1 MQQIATGGNR
11 ASEAIAVC
19 YRARTAEEALVAD
32 EMPKG
37 RIARGLKL
45 VSLAAK
51 ELPMIGEKVVTGRKF
66 DDKDK
71 ARLKESA
78 EQAAKTLGELKG
90 LALKVGQT
98 LSYVDGILPPQATET
113 YQKALAKLQNM
124 APTVSFDEIRAELER
139 GLGRTIEE
147 AFVRFEEQP
156 IAAASIG
163 QVHKAVILVD
173 GVETDVAV
181 KVQFPGIDK
190 ALGSD
195 LKNLEV
201 MRPVLAMMAPGADT
215 GGGMDEVV
223 NRLAEELD
231 YTIEA
236 TNQERF
242 RALVEGY
249 PDVLVPRVFRSHS
262 AKNVLTSEFIRGR
275 SIREVALEGDQELRD
290 RVGRAIFRFTLGNA
304 FTKGVFNTDPHPGNY
319 IVQPDGQVA
328 FLDFGSVKWL
338 PKDLQGPWREL
349 AVHLVRGE
357 LDAWRDKGAR
367 LMGMEHMDARA
378 REINQE
384 YQLYSAAVVAKNEEI
399 TVDRELLR
407 DTIAQGANTAKK
419 LIKELGVMPT
429 RAKTMRL
436 PSDFVMVARMQVGLF
451 AVLAQLRCRANW
463 NRILAGML
471 DATEGAKS

>member
-1 MQQIATGGNR
+1 
-11 ASEAIAVC
+11 
-19 YRARTAEEALVAD
+19 VAD

-66 DDKDK
+66 DEKDK
-71 ARLKESA
+71 QRLRDSA

-98 LSYVDGILPPQATET
+98 LSYVDGILPPQATDA
-113 YQKALAKLQNM
+113 YQKALQKLQNM
-124 APTVSFDEIRAELER
+124 APTVSFEEIKVELER
-139 GLGRTIEE
+139 GLGKKIED

-173 GVETDVAV
+173 GVEHDVAV
-181 KVQFPGIDK
+181 KVQFPGIGQ

-201 MRPVLAMMAPGADT
+201 IRPVLAMMAPGADT
-215 GGGMDEVV
+215 GAGMTEVV
-223 NRLAEELD
+223 TRLREELD
-231 YTIEA
+231 YLNEA
-236 TNQERF
+236 DNQEKF
-242 RALVEGY
+242 RALVAGY
-249 PDVLVPRVFRSHS
+249 PDVVVPKVFRSHCGH
-262 AKNVLTSEFIRGR
+262 NVLTTEFIRGR
-275 SIREVALEGDQELRD
+275 SIREVAQDEDQSLRD
-290 RVGRAIFRFTLGNA
+290 RAGKAIFRFTLGNA

-338 PKDLQGPWREL
+338 PPELHAPWREL
-349 AVHLVRGE
+349 AEHLVRGE
-357 LDAWRDKGAR
+357 IDAWRTKGSK
-367 LMGMEHMDARA
+367 LLGMEHMDPRA

-384 YQLYSAAVVAKNEEI
+384 YQLYSAAVIAKNEEI
-399 TVDRELLR
+399 TIDRDLLR
-407 DTIAQGANTAKK
+407 DAIQQGAQTVKK
-419 LIKELGVMPT
+419 VIKELGVMPT
-429 RAKTMRL
+429 KGKTMRM
-436 PSDFVMVARMQVGLF
+436 PSDFVMAARMQVGLF

-463 NRILAGML
+463 NRILAEML
-471 DATEGAKS
+471 DATQAS

>member
-1 MQQIATGGNR
+1 MPRQLLGD
-11 ASEAIAVC
+11 AVS
-19 YRARTAEEALVAD
+19 EALVAD

-66 DDKDK
+66 DEKDK
-71 ARLKESA
+71 QRLRESA
-78 EQAAKTLGELKG
+78 EAAAKTLGELKG

-98 LSYVDGILPPQATET
+98 LSYVDGILPPQATDA

-124 APTVSFDEIRAELER
+124 APTVSFDEIKAELER
-139 GLGRTIEE
+139 GLGRKLDE
-147 AFVRFEEQP
+147 AFVRFEQEP

-163 QVHKAVILVD
+163 QVHKAVIQVD
-173 GVETDVAV
+173 GVEHEVAV

-201 MRPVLAMMAPGADT
+201 IRPVLSMMAPGADT
-215 GGGMDEVV
+215 GAGMDEVV
-223 NRLAEELD
+223 TRLREELD
-231 YTIEA
+231 YLHEA
-236 TNQERF
+236 ENQERF
-242 RALVEGY
+242 RTLVEGY
-249 PDVLVPRVFRSHS
+249 PDVIVPKVHRSHCGH
-262 AKNVLTSEFIRGR
+262 NVLTSEFIRGR

-290 RVGRAIFRFTLGNA
+290 RVGKAIFRFTLGNA

-338 PKDLQGPWREL
+338 PKDLHAPWREL
-349 AVHLVRGE
+349 AEHLVRGE
-357 LDAWRDKGAR
+357 IDEWRTKGSS
-367 LMGMEHMDARA
+367 LLGMDHMDPRA

-384 YQLYSAAVVAKNEEI
+384 YQLYSAAVIAKNEEI

-407 DTIAQGANTAKK
+407 DAVQQGAHTVKK
-419 LIKELGVMPT
+419 VIKELGVMPT
-429 RAKTMRL
+429 KGKTMRM
-436 PSDFVMVARMQVGLF
+436 PPDFVMVARMQVGLF

-463 NRILAGML
+463 NRILAEML
-471 DATEGAKS
+471 DATGE

>member
-1 MQQIATGGNR
+1 
-11 ASEAIAVC
+11 
-19 YRARTAEEALVAD
+19 
-32 EMPKG
+32 MPKG

-66 DDKDK
+66 DEKDK
-71 ARLKESA
+71 QRLRESA

-98 LSYVDGILPPQATET
+98 LSYVDGILPAQATDA

-124 APTVSFDEIRAELER
+124 APTVSFDEIKAELER
-139 GLGRTIEE
+139 GLGRSLDE
-147 AFVRFEEQP
+147 AFVRFEREP

-163 QVHKAVILVD
+163 QVHRGTIVLD
-173 GVETDVAV
+173 GVEHDVAV

-201 MRPVLAMMAPGADT
+201 IRPVLAMMAPGADT
-215 GGGMDEVV
+215 SGGMDEVV
-223 NRLAEELD
+223 TRLREELD
-231 YTIEA
+231 YLHEA
-236 TNQERF
+236 SNQERF

-249 PDVLVPRVFRSHS
+249 PDVVVPKVFRSHC
-262 AKNVLTSEFIRGR
+262 AHNVLTTEFIRGR
-275 SIREVALEGDQELRD
+275 SIREVAQDGDQALRD
-290 RVGRAIFRFTLGNA
+290 RVGQAIFRFTLGNA

-338 PKDLQGPWREL
+338 PQELQGPWREL
-349 AVHLVRGE
+349 ARHLVRGE
-357 LDAWRDKGAR
+357 LDEWRVKGSR
-367 LMGMEHMDARA
+367 LLGMDHMDARA

-384 YQLYSAAVVAKNEEI
+384 YQLYSAAVIAKDEEI

-407 DTIAQGANTAKK
+407 DAVQQGAQTVKK
-419 LIKELGVMPT
+419 VIKELGVMPT
-429 RAKTMRL
+429 KGKTMRM
-436 PSDFVMVARMQVGLF
+436 PPDFVMVARMQVGLF

-463 NRILAGML
+463 NRILREML
-471 DATEGAKS
+471 DATEEAEARP

>member
-1 MQQIATGGNR
+1 M
-11 ASEAIAVC
+11 
-19 YRARTAEEALVAD
+19 AD

-71 ARLKESA
+71 QRLRESA
-78 EQAAKTLGELKG
+78 EAAAKTLGELKG

-98 LSYVDGILPPQATET
+98 LSYVDGILPPQATDA
-113 YQKALAKLQNM
+113 YQKALARLQNM
-124 APTVSFDEIRAELER
+124 APTVSFEEIKAELER
-139 GLGRTIEE
+139 GLGRKLDE
-147 AFVRFEEQP
+147 AFVRFEQEP

-163 QVHKAVILVD
+163 QVHRAVINVD
-173 GVETDVAV
+173 GEEHEVAV

-201 MRPVLAMMAPGADT
+201 IRPVLAMMAPGADT
-215 GGGMDEVV
+215 GAGMNEVV
-223 NRLAEELD
+223 ERLREELD
-231 YTIEA
+231 YLHEA
-236 TNQERF
+236 DNQERF

-249 PDVLVPRVFRSHS
+249 PDVIVPRVHRSHCGH
-262 AKNVLTSEFIRGR
+262 NVLTTEFIRGR
-275 SIREVALEGDQELRD
+275 SIRDVANDGDQELRD
-290 RVGRAIFRFTLGNA
+290 RVGKAIFRFTLGNA

-338 PKDLQGPWREL
+338 PKELHAPWRDL
-349 AVHLVRGE
+349 AGHLVRGE
-357 LDAWRDKGAR
+357 IDEWRAKGSK
-367 LMGMEHMDARA
+367 LLGMEHMDPRA

-384 YQLYSAAVVAKNEEI
+384 YQLYSAAVIAKDEEI

-407 DTIAQGANTAKK
+407 DAVQQGAHTVKK
-419 LIKELGVMPT
+419 VIKELGVLPT
-429 RAKTMRL
+429 KGKTMRM
-436 PSDFVMVARMQVGLF
+436 PPDFVMVARMQVGLF

-463 NRILAGML
+463 NRILAEML
-471 DATEGAKS
+471 DDTAS

>member
-1 MQQIATGGNR
+1 
-11 ASEAIAVC
+11 
-19 YRARTAEEALVAD
+19 
-32 EMPKG
+32 MPKG

-66 DDKDK
+66 DEKDK
-71 ARLKESA
+71 QRLRESA

-98 LSYVDGILPPQATET
+98 LSYVDGILPAQATDA

-124 APTVSFDEIRAELER
+124 APTVSFDEIKAELER
-139 GLGRTIEE
+139 GLGRSLDE
-147 AFVRFEEQP
+147 AFVRFEREP

-163 QVHKAVILVD
+163 QVHRGTIVLD
-173 GVETDVAV
+173 GVEHDVAV

-201 MRPVLAMMAPGADT
+201 IRPVLAMMAPGADT
-215 GGGMDEVV
+215 GAGMDEVV
-223 NRLAEELD
+223 TRLREELD
-231 YTIEA
+231 YLHEA
-236 TNQERF
+236 SNQERF

-249 PDVLVPRVFRSHS
+249 PDVVVPKVFRSHC
-262 AKNVLTSEFIRGR
+262 AHNVLTTEFIRGR
-275 SIREVALEGDQELRD
+275 SIREVAQDGDQALRD
-290 RVGRAIFRFTLGNA
+290 RVGQAIFRFTLGNA

-338 PKDLQGPWREL
+338 PRELHGPWREL
-349 AVHLVRGE
+349 ARHLVRGE
-357 LDAWRDKGAR
+357 LDAWRVKGSR
-367 LMGMEHMDARA
+367 LLGMDHMDARA

-384 YQLYSAAVVAKNEEI
+384 YQLYSAAVIAKDEEI
-399 TVDRELLR
+399 TIDRELLR
-407 DTIAQGANTAKK
+407 DAVQKGAQTVKK
-419 LIKELGVMPT
+419 VIKELGVMPT
-429 RAKTMRL
+429 KGKTMRM
-436 PSDFVMVARMQVGLF
+436 PPDFVMVARMQVGLF

-463 NRILAGML
+463 NRILREML
-471 DATEGAKS
+471 DATEEPESRP